1 MSFYCVLVQLGLV
14 RPGYFCN
21 RILSEILVVFD
32 VQRLKM
38 FTKIYKMQNIFAGS
52 FLVLYCTLVE
62 IVYEYD
68 AEIFEEIMSLM
79 YGIKMPMS

>member
-1 MSFYCVLVQLGLV
+1 
-14 RPGYFCN
+14 
-21 RILSEILVVFD
+21 
-32 VQRLKM
+32 M